1 MSKQIFI
8 AFSVVLI
15 VLSGCGAISDNGG
28 FGDSEVIVNNLQDD
42 SIEVTLEIL
51 STSGTDSD
59 SEEPLVRETSSLA
72 GGEDYRIS
80 RSEFAY
86 SGDVVVEVTVNGN
99 RTERATIRSISP
111 DDSDLIDVN
120 VYDGR
125 INIGE
130 ITI

>member
-15 VLSGCGAISDNGG
+15 VLSGCGAISDNEG

-59 SEEPLVRETSSLA
+59 SEEPLVRETFSLA

-80 RSEFAY
+80 RGEFAY
-86 SGDVVVEVTVNGN
+86 SGDVVVEVTANGN
-99 RTERATIRSISP
+99 RTERATIRNISP
-111 DDSDLIDVN
+111 DDSDLIEVN
-120 VYDGR
+120 VDDGR
-125 INIGE
+125 IDIGE